1 MAPRHIPIHW
11 LALPLLLL
19 LTGTAVPGEAAGGTG
34 NLITDLEVQPH
45 QHATEVILRAKT
57 TPTFTV
63 FKLRNPDRLV
73 VDLIHTGLAAPLRQP
88 RVVDDARLGRIAT
101 TQFKQAGNRVS
112 RFIIGLKDGVRF
124 QARTAGTA
132 VHISVRDADA
142 PAAAEGVRTG
152 RPAPEPQPPAAPA
165 AAAAADEPDAADEA
179 PERDHKVV
187 DAFGDAEA
195 ARPVT
200 IRRISDGE
208 RDTVTLLTDQPIGAY
223 QVLEVYD
230 PFRLVLDVYGA
241 SAERKYYSR
250 KLSGRYAERL
260 RVAAHPNRMRLVL
273 DLAEGRRQPYRVERL
288 GRGLRVRFA
297 PAAEAAEQKEV
308 AAAEPAPPAAAA
320 DAEPAAGAESAATAE
335 AAEAVEVAAAD
346 PAPTAAESSP
356 GRLKDLTFRQDGQQS
371 RVVLDLDGEARPQ
384 VVHADARSTVL
395 EIPDCKMPIILER
408 TLDTSEF
415 GGAVQSLSAYRVE
428 DSGSVKVVAVTDGQ
442 VPNRLERKGGK
453 LHWVFEAE
461 GGARSATAAAERS
474 AAAPASAGGEYR
486 YAPDQVAGY
495 SVRRADLADDAG
507 GGSKQKRRRY
517 RGRRISL
524 DFKDADIHNILR
536 LISEVAKLNIITSD
550 EVKGKITITMRN
562 VPWDQALD
570 IILKTKKL
578 GKVRHGNIIRI
589 APLEELAKEQE
600 MAAKAAEAKKT
611 LEPLRVRII
620 SVNYADA
627 DDIKDQIKD
636 VLSDRGSVSI
646 DERTNVLIVKDVL
659 ENLIK
664 AEGLVRTL
672 DTETP
677 QVLIEARVVEAN
689 TTYLRDVGIQWGGHL
704 NFGAA
709 SGNPTGLPFPSDI
722 TVAGGGDDNRTIYEG
737 TADPGK
743 FAINLP
749 AAVGS
754 GAGGAL
760 GFIFGSAGGAAQL
773 NLRLSALENK
783 GAVKIISAPKI
794 TTLDN
799 AEAKIG
805 QGVSIPI
812 SVTSAAGV
820 NTMFVEAKLELVVT
834 PHITQ
839 EGSILLKIK
848 VTKNQPDFSRTGAK
862 GDPTILKK
870 EAETQVLV
878 RDGDTTVIG
887 GIYTRNT
894 SKTFSG
900 VPVLSHIP
908 VLGWFFRKR
917 TVNDERTEL
926 LIFITPRI
934 VNRLQATVSQR

>member
-1 MAPRHIPIHW
+1 MAPRHIPIPW

-19 LTGTAVPGEAAGGTG
+19 LTGTAVPGEAASGTD
-34 NLITDLEVQPH
+34 NLITDLEVKPN
-45 QHATEVILRAKT
+45 QHATEVILRAKS

-88 RVVDDARLGRIAT
+88 RAVDDARLGRIAT

-112 RFIIGLKDGVRF
+112 RVIIGLEDGVRF
-124 QARTAGTA
+124 QARTEGKA

-142 PAAAEGVRTG
+142 PAAAEGVRAS
-152 RPAPEPQPPAAPA
+152 RPAPAAPEPRQPA
-165 AAAAADEPDAADEA
+165 AAAAADEADEA
-179 PERDHKVV
+179 DESPERDHKVV
-187 DAFGDAEA
+187 EAFGDADG

-208 RDTVTLLTDQPIGAY
+208 RDAVTLLTDQPIGAY

-297 PAAEAAEQKEV
+297 PGTEAAEQEV
-308 AAAEPAPPAAAA
+308 AAAEQAPPAKAEPERAAV
-320 DAEPAAGAESAATAE
+320 AEPAAVAE
-335 AAEAVEVAAAD
+335 AGPAPAAAK
-346 PAPTAAESSP
+346 SGP
-356 GRLKDLTFRQDGQQS
+356 GRLKDLTFSQDGRKS
-371 RVVLDLDGEARPQ
+371 RVVLDLDGEARPE
-384 VVHADARSTVL
+384 VVHADARSTVI
-395 EIPDCKMPIILER
+395 EIPDCEMPIILER

-415 GGAVQSLSAYRVE
+415 DGAVKSLSAYRVE
-428 DSGSVKVVAVTDGQ
+428 DSGSIKVVAVTDGQ

-461 GGARSATAAAERS
+461 GGARTAAAAENS
-474 AAAPASAGGEYR
+474 GDAPAAASGEYS

-495 SVRRADLADDAG
+495 SVRRPDLADDAG
-507 GGSKQKRRRY
+507 GGSKKKRRQY

-550 EVKGKITITMRN
+550 EVSGKITITMRN

-589 APLEELAKEQE
+589 APLAELAKEQE

-627 DDIKDQIKD
+627 NDIQDQIKD
-636 VLSDRGSVSI
+636 VLSDRGGVSI
-646 DERTNVLIVKDVL
+646 DARTNVLIVKDVL

-689 TTYLRDVGIQWGGHL
+689 TTYLRDVGIQWGGNL

-722 TVAGGGDDNRTIYEG
+722 AVAGGSDDNETIYEG
-737 TADPGK
+737 TSDPGR

-839 EGSILLKIK
+839 EGSVLLKIK